1 MYKIK
6 FLFLYIILA
15 LATFTSSAQKLTYKV
30 KVDGKESGTLIANK
44 SGKKNNYTYTIQ
56 SNIKTTMLFSVELKY
71 DLKSIVEN
79 GKLKSSRLVQ
89 LINGVKQTD
98 NTTTQKGSGYVFK
111 DKSGEEKTINNNI
124 TIIVPELYFSEPKNQ
139 KAIWSDNHG
148 KFLSMKKEGNAYL
161 LDTGDGQNSTYTY
174 VKGICKKVES
184 TQAFS
189 KITFELV
196 Q

>member
-1 MYKIK
+1 MCKIK
-6 FLFLYIILA
+6 ILLLNLM
-15 LATFTSSAQKLTYKV
+15 LAFATLTSSAQKLTYMV

-44 SGKKNNYTYTIQ
+44 SGKKNNHTYTIQ
-56 SNIKTTMLFSVELKY
+56 SNIKTTMLFTVELKY
-71 DLKSIVEN
+71 DLKSIIEN
-79 GKLKSSRLVQ
+79 GKLKSSKLVQ
-89 LINGVKQTD
+89 IVNGVKQTD
-98 NTTTQKGSGYVFK
+98 NTTTQKGSGYIFR
-111 DKSGEEKTINNNI
+111 DKSGEEKTISSNI

-148 KFLSMKKEGNAYL
+148 KFLSIKKEGNNYL

-189 KITFELV
+189 NITFELV
-196 Q
+196 K

>member
-1 MYKIK
+1 MCKIK
-6 FLFLYIILA
+6 ILLLNLM
-15 LATFTSSAQKLTYKV
+15 LAFATLTSSAQKLTYKV

-111 DKSGEEKTINNNI
+111 DKSGEEKTISSNI

-148 KFLSMKKEGNAYL
+148 KFLSIKKEGDSYI
-161 LDTGDGQNSTYTY
+161 LDTGDGQNSTYNY
-174 VKGICKKVES
+174 LKGICKKVES

-189 KITFELV
+189 NITFELV
-196 Q
+196 K

>member
-1 MYKIK
+1 M
-6 FLFLYIILA
+6 LA
-15 LATFTSSAQKLTYKV
+15 FATLTSSAQKLTYKV
-30 KVDGKESGTLIANK
+30 KVDGKDSGTLIANK

-98 NTTTQKGSGYVFK
+98 NTTTQKGRGYIFK

-148 KFLSMKKEGNAYL
+148 KFLSMKKDGDSYL
-161 LDTGDGQNSTYTY
+161 LDTGDSQNSTYTY
-174 VKGICKKVES
+174 EKGICKKVES

-189 KITFELV
+189 NITFELV
-196 Q
+196 K

>member
-1 MYKIK
+1 MFKLKITLILF
-6 FLFLYIILA
+6 FLAF
-15 LATFTSSAQKLTYKV
+15 ATSYSSAQKLTYKV

-44 SGKKNNYTYTIQ
+44 SGKKNYYTYTIQ

-98 NTTTQKGSGYVFK
+98 NTTTQKGSGYIFK
-111 DKSGEEKTINNNI
+111 DKSGEEKSINSSI
-124 TIIVPELYFSEPKNQ
+124 TFIIPDLYFTEPKNHQ
-139 KAIWSDNHG
+139 LIWSDNHG
-148 KFLSMKKEGNAYL
+148 KFLSMKKDGTKYL
-161 LDTGDGQNSTYTY
+161 LETGDGQNSTYTY
-174 VKGICKKVES
+174 EKGICKKVES

-189 KITFELV
+189 NITFELV
-196 Q
+196 K

>member
-1 MYKIK
+1 MCKIK
-6 FLFLYIILA
+6 ILVLNLL
-15 LATFTSSAQKLTYKV
+15 LAFATMTSSAQKLTYKV

-71 DLKSIVEN
+71 DLISIVEN

-111 DKSGEEKTINNNI
+111 DKSGDEKTISSNI
-124 TIIVPELYFSEPKNQ
+124 TIIVPELYFTEPKNQ

>member
-1 MYKIK
+1 MYIIKI
-6 FLFLYIILA
+6 LLLNIILA
-15 LATFTSSAQKLTYKV
+15 FTTLTSSAQKLTYKV

-56 SNIKTTMLFSVELKY
+56 SNIKTTMLFTVELKY
-71 DLKSIVEN
+71 DLKSIIEN
-79 GKLKSSRLVQ
+79 GRLKSSRLVQ

-111 DKSGEEKTINNNI
+111 DKSGEEKIINSNI
-124 TIIVPELYFSEPKNQ
+124 TIIVPELYFAEPKNQ
-139 KAIWSDNHG
+139 KVIWSDNHG
-148 KFLSMKKEGNAYL
+148 KFLSMKKEGDSYL

-189 KITFELV
+189 NITFELV
-196 Q
+196 K

>member
-1 MYKIK
+1 MCKIK
-6 FLFLYIILA
+6 ILLLNLM
-15 LATFTSSAQKLTYKV
+15 LAFATLTSSAQKLTYKV

>member
-1 MYKIK
+1 MCKIK
-6 FLFLYIILA
+6 ILVLNLL
-15 LATFTSSAQKLTYKV
+15 LAFATLTSSAQKLTYKV

-98 NTTTQKGSGYVFK
+98 NTTTQKGSGYIFR
-111 DKSGEEKTINNNI
+111 DKSGEEKTISSNI

-189 KITFELV
+189 NITFELV
-196 Q
+196 K